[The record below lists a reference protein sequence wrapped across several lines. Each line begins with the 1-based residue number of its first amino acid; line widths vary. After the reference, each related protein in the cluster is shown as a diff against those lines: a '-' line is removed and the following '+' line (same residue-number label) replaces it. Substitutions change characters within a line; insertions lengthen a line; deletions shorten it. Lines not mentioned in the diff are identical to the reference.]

1 MARYLHLFGLFARVS
16 ILNEL
21 QYRANFFV
29 QVFTSALELLVALGA
44 LGMIYN
50 HTDTLKGWTASEL
63 LAVLGVYFIVG
74 SAIRTVIQPSMQR
87 LMEDIRTGVLD
98 YAIIKPVETQFL
110 ISIRQIE
117 IWKLVDLGIGVAL
130 LVISLRQMHVQVT
143 PLNALAFVLLLV
155 CGVLIV
161 YSFWLM
167 LATVTFWFI
176 KIDNILVIFQT
187 MYEAGRWPVRI
198 YPPWL
203 EIILT
208 FLVPVA
214 FAITVPVEAITGR
227 MTVPTLFFAVGLMA
241 AMLWA
246 SHRFWCIG
254 IAAYSGASA

>member
-1 MARYLHLFGLFARVS
+1 MSRYVHLFGLFARVS
-16 ILNEL
+16 VLNEL

-29 QVFTSALELLVALGA
+29 QVFTSALGLAVALGG
-44 LGMIYN
+44 LGVVYS
-50 HTDTLKGWTASEL
+50 HTDTLKGWTASDL
-63 LAVLGVYFIVG
+63 LAILGVYFIVG

-87 LMEDIRTGVLD
+87 LMEDIRTGTLD
-98 YAIIKPVETQFL
+98 YALIKPVETQFL

-117 IWKLVDLGIGVAL
+117 IWKLVDLGIGLVLLAIAL
-130 LVISLRQMHVQVT
+130 RRMHVQVT
-143 PLNALAFVLLLV
+143 PLNALAFAALLI

-198 YPPWL
+198 YPAWL
-203 EIILT
+203 EVILT

-214 FAITVPVEAITGR
+214 FAITVPVEAVTGR
-227 MTVPTLFFAVGLMA
+227 MTRSTLLMAVGLMI

-246 SHRFWCIG
+246 SHRFWRIG

>member
-1 MARYLHLFGLFARVS
+1 MTRYLYLFGLFARVS
-16 ILNEL
+16 VLNEL
-21 QYRANFFV
+21 QYRANFFIQIV
-29 QVFTSALELLVALGA
+29 TSALGLAVALGG
-44 LGMIYN
+44 LGVVFS
-50 HTDTLKGWTASEL
+50 HTDTLKGWTAADL
-63 LAVLGVYFIVG
+63 LAILGVYFIVG

-98 YAIIKPVETQFL
+98 YAIVKPVETQFL

-117 IWKLVDLGIGVAL
+117 IWKLVDLGIGLAL
-130 LVISLRQMHVQVT
+130 LAIALRQLHVQVT
-143 PLNALAFVLLLV
+143 PLNALAFLLLLV
-155 CGVLIV
+155 CGVLTV

-198 YPPWL
+198 YPGWL
-203 EIILT
+203 EIVLT

-214 FAITVPVEAITGR
+214 FAVTVPVEAITGR
-227 MTVPTLFFAVGLMA
+227 MTPATLLIAVGLMA

-246 SHRFWCIG
+246 SHRFWRIG

>member
-1 MARYLHLFGLFARVS
+1 MPRFLRLFGLFARVN

-29 QVFTSALELLVALGA
+29 QIFTSALGAAFALGG
-44 LGMIYN
+44 LSIVYS
-50 HTDTLKGWTASEL
+50 HTDSLKGWSAADL
-63 LAVLGVYFIVG
+63 LAILGVYFIVG

-87 LMEDIRTGVLD
+87 LMEDIRTGALD

-110 ISIRQIE
+110 ISVRQIE
-117 IWKLVDLGIGVAL
+117 IWKVADLLIGLVLLGV
-130 LVISLRQMHVQVT
+130 SLRQMHVQVT
-143 PLNALAFVLLLV
+143 PLNALAFLALLV

-198 YPPWL
+198 YPQWL

-214 FAITVPVEAITGR
+214 FAITVPVEAISGR
-227 MTVPTLFFAVGLMA
+227 ITAPTLFLAVGLALVMV
-241 AMLWA
+241 WA
-246 SHRFWCIG
+246 SHRFWRIG